1 MMDNN
6 LSEKIKITELLSE
19 GKSVQL
25 HPQGYSMYPLIVP
38 GRDEVIISPLGD
50 HKIQP
55 GDVLL
60 YRRKSG
66 KLILHRVYKTTLKGF
81 YMVGDN
87 ESEIEGPIEKEQVYG
102 IMTAFYHKGKKI
114 KTNNFFYFLSW
125 NVWLFLISFRKPIG
139 RLIHKIKSN

>member
-1 MMDNN
+1 MDNN
-6 LSEKIKITELLSE
+6 LSEKIKIVDLLNE
-19 GKSVQL
+19 GKNVQL

-38 GRDEVIISPLGD
+38 GRDEVIISPLGN

-66 KLILHRVYKTTLKGF
+66 RLILHRVYKTTLKGF

-87 ESEIEGPIEKEQVYG
+87 ESEIEGPIYKDQIHG

-114 KTNNFFYFLSW
+114 KTSNFFYFLSW

-139 RLIHKIKSN
+139 NLIHKIKTK